1 MSSIY
6 VDEILPSTAQYL
18 RLTQNGVST
27 PLYAKEIGEIIQLR
41 NRKSTSLSFPYFLLS
56 TADTTISATN
66 YPDYVEYLRN
76 IKVETFLSSLQTS
89 TATVSS
95 NTTLTLNT
103 STVIPLGSLIYF
115 HTTGSLSGQFRTVI
129 AGSGTSYTLD
139 ELTTVGAGTAYSI
152 LNPDS
157 YISSFSGSWVS
168 SEFTF
173 SNTISSNRIIFES
186 LLEDILYSGA
196 VASTAS
202 TTTTWTLPN
211 NTLNNTYGLGIIR
224 ANGVDLIITSL
235 KYNSSGDI
243 RSITTSSA
251 GSGTTIEIYPHRT
264 SISTIARHK
273 QVEDSVLINNGMQV
287 VNGLRL
293 RDRFQKFVLQVS
305 RYNAGTGS
313 LSVGSHTISS
323 GVYPTAP
330 RELSGYYADEFISD
344 GTNGTP
350 RTGQFTRPRGLGVY
364 FYEYV
369 GRVLA

>member
-56 TADTTISATN
+56 SPDTAISSTN
-66 YPDYVEYLRN
+66 YPDYVDYLRN
-76 IKVETFLSSLQTS
+76 IKLETFATQVQTS

-95 NTTLTLNT
+95 DTTLTLNT

-115 HTTGSLSGQFRTVI
+115 HTTGSFSRVFRTVI

-139 ELTTVGAGTAYSI
+139 EPTTIGAGSAYSI
-152 LNPDS
+152 IDTTN
-157 YISSFSGSWVS
+157 YISLFSGSWVS

-173 SNTISSNRIIFES
+173 TNTFASNRIIFES

-235 KYNSSGDI
+235 KYNSSGDV

-251 GSGTTIEIYPHRT
+251 GSGTSIEIYPHRT
-264 SISTIARHK
+264 SVSTIARHK
-273 QVEDSVLINNGMQV
+273 QIEDSVLINNGMQV

-293 RDRFQKFVLQVS
+293 RDRMQGHLHGLS
-305 RYNAGTGS
+305 GTGNTS
-313 LSVGSHTISS
+313 GSGNISYLGLVNTS
-323 GVYPTAP
+323 QRTTTPLT
-330 RELSGYYADEFISD
+330 DE
-344 GTNGTP
+344 TNGNP
-350 RTGQFTRPRGLGVY
+350 RIGQFTRPRGLGVY